1 MLGLGWGEIALIA
14 ALILVFVGPADLP
27 KLLRFLG
34 RSYGK
39 LRRASDDLR
48 RTFTL
53 EVDKVDAEARAE
65 EIQRRREAL
74 LARRKEEAE
83 RIQRDGGAFPRAERA
98 ATPTP
103 AVEPERPEHSAAAE
117 AALEQLKQKAK
128 TAPPES
134 GATESGP
141 TESGPTESGPTE
153 SGAP

>member
-34 RSYGK
+34 RNYGK

-53 EVDKVDAEARAE
+53 EVDRVDAEARAE

-83 RIQRDGGAFPRAERA
+83 RIKKEGGAFPRGEKRPSA
-98 ATPTP
+98 APP
-103 AVEPERPEHSAAAE
+103 SQPEPPEHSAAAE
-117 AALEQLKQKAK
+117 DALDKLKQKQIEREALRQK
-128 TAPPES
+128 DAPPPSES
-134 GATESGP
+134 GEAE
-141 TESGPTESGPTE
+141 
-153 SGAP
+153 

>member
-1 MLGLGWGEIALIA
+1 VLGLGWGEIALIA
-14 ALILVFVGPADLP
+14 ALVLVFVGPADLP

-83 RIQRDGGAFPRAERA
+83 RIKRDGGAFPRAERS

-103 AVEPERPEHSAAAE
+103 STEPEPPEHTAAAE
-117 AALEQLKQKAK
+117 AALDKLKQKAP
-128 TAPPES
+128 APPES
-134 GATESGP
+134 D
-141 TESGPTESGPTE
+141 
-153 SGAP
+153 APKSEGE